1 MYVFYTV
8 TSHNQE
14 SESCL
19 DKSGNFA
26 KIKQAQC
33 GMQNHMEHQNVHP
46 TFVFYMVKHGDS
58 YLFLPTTSYAVWRP
72 FKDVNKK
79 SPNNVFVLIS
89 LSSPEQALIF
99 IVASQAPSICSF
111 SFGTS
116 AKWIHQKKKRSL
128 ANRYQQKMLLA
139 LEVLYLR
146 LHINIGPVTTV
157 STPHLRFLVKTKA
170 FCSQQNGSW

>member
-1 MYVFYTV
+1 MCVFYTV

-33 GMQNHMEHQNVHP
+33 GMRNHMEHQNVHP
-46 TFVFYMVKHGDS
+46 TFVFYMVKRWFISFFTNHILCGMKTF
-58 YLFLPTTSYAVWRP
+58 Y
-72 FKDVNKK
+72 DVNKK
-79 SPNNVFVLIS
+79 STQQRVCSHVIVLTRTNFDLHSCIAGTIHLFFFLWN
-89 LSSPEQALIF
+89 LSEVNKS
-99 IVASQAPSICSF
+99 
-111 SFGTS
+111 
-116 AKWIHQKKKRSL
+116 KKKRSL

-146 LHINIGPVTTV
+146 LQINIGPVTTV